1 MQEKVGPSVASQSRH
16 RFWWFMPRAFDW
28 LSSSL
33 YIGIFVVAIVPAPPR
48 IALWQIP
55 LLAGVVLALLLVDR
69 VEYWRFGEQ
78 VPLRVALLLFILRIV
93 LIQCSIALEGFNF
106 TPFLY
111 LILPYLAVTY
121 FGNRVGYAVAVL
133 VIAVYLA
140 ALWWYQHDWYLNTL
154 SVFLAIIYSFGV
166 IFVVLMARVV
176 SLEKAGRVREQASR
190 VRAEGLLA
198 ELERAHRQ
206 LQAYAER
213 VAELAATEER
223 NRIAREIHDG
233 LGHALI
239 AITLQLEKA
248 LLYQEK
254 QPEVALQAVSDAKR
268 VAKDAL
274 QDVRRSVSVLR
285 TKREPFACTHG
296 ITLLVEQ
303 LRGNALAVDFEV
315 DGSEEGFSNDALL
328 TLYRVAQEGFTN
340 IQKHAQASAVQVRL
354 HFDEEV
360 ARLSIFD
367 NGRGFDTEHSPQEPE
382 RHDEGY
388 GLQGIRERLA
398 LVGGSFHLI
407 SQEGRGTKLLATVTR
422 TGILTPAQQVSL
434 ERVENA

>member
-1 MQEKVGPSVASQSRH
+1 MQDKVGPSVASQPRH

-33 YIGIFVVAIVPAPPR
+33 YIGIYIVGVVSAPAS

-55 LLAGVVLALLLVDR
+55 LLTSVLLALLLIDR
-69 VEYWRFGEQ
+69 LEYWRYGEQ
-78 VPLRVALLLFILRIV
+78 GPLRAAMLLFILRIV
-93 LIQCSIALEGFNF
+93 LILCTIPLEGFNF
-106 TPFLY
+106 TPFLF
-111 LILPYLAVTY
+111 LIPPYLAVMY
-121 FGNRVGYAVAVL
+121 FGNRVGYATAAL
-133 VIAVYLA
+133 AIAAYLA
-140 ALWWYQHDWYLNTL
+140 AVWWHQHDWYLNTL
-154 SVFLAIIYSFGV
+154 TVFLAIIYSFAV

-176 SLEKAGRVREQASR
+176 RLEKAGRVR
-190 VRAEGLLA
+190 AEELLA
-198 ELERAHRQ
+198 EVERAHRQ
-206 LQAYAER
+206 LQVYAER

-248 LLYQEK
+248 LVYQEK
-254 QPEVALQAVSDAKR
+254 QPEVAVQAVSDAKR

-285 TKREPFACTHG
+285 TQREPFDCTRG

-303 LRGNALAVDFEV
+303 LREHALSVDFEV
-315 DGSEEGFSNDALL
+315 DGSEERFSNDALM

-340 IQKHAQASAVQVRL
+340 IQKHAQASAVRVRL
-354 HFDEEV
+354 HFGEEE
-360 ARLSIFD
+360 AQLNICD
-367 NGRGFDTEHSPQEPE
+367 NGRGFDPE
-382 RHDEGY
+382 RGPQPPERPGEGY

-398 LVGGSFHLI
+398 LIGGSFQLV
-407 SQEGRGTKLLATVTR
+407 SQEGSGVQLLVTVTR
-422 TGILTPAQQVSL
+422 TGIPTHLQRDLLQQG
-434 ERVENA
+434 EKA